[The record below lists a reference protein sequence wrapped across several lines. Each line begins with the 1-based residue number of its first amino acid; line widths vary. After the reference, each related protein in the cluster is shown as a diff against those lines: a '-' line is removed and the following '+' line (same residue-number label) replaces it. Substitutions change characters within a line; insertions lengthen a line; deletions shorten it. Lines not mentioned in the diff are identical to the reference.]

1 MNWTAEKQGYYGEK
15 WCIIDNS
22 ENKRKLVAS
31 NLSEDDAE
39 FIVKAAKAARE
50 KLSPEG
56 EWK

>member
-56 EWK
+56 T